1 MNETLKLFE
10 EHKTIRKFKK
20 ERIKKEELQAIFQ
33 AYRRSPTSLGLQEST
48 IIHITDQKLKDEIT
62 KISEQEYV
70 ADVPELLVF
79 VADIYR
85 GRRVAEEKGYEN
97 LKDPSVEML
106 IQGFT
111 DSIIGAQSI
120 SVAAESLGLGVVYL
134 GSVLKDYERLIELL
148 KLPKYTFP
156 VIGMGIGYPDQQ
168 PQLKPKMSM
177 EFRCFENEYKSLENY
192 VDKFKDFDAEMNNYY
207 DTRDENRR
215 SDTFTN
221 QLSKFYDSI
230 SNRESK
236 VVEVLRKQGFRI

>member
-10 EHKTIRKFKK
+10 EHKTVRKFKK
-20 ERIKKEELQAIFQ
+20 ERIKIEELKALLQ
-33 AYRRSPTSLGLQEST
+33 AYRRSPSSLGLQEST
-48 IIHITDQKLKDEIT
+48 IIHVTDQRLKDEIT
-62 KISEQEYV
+62 KIAGQEYV
-70 ADVPELLVF
+70 ADVPELFIF

-85 GRRVAEEKGYEN
+85 GRRVAEEKGYKD
-97 LKDPSVEML
+97 LKDPSIEML

-111 DSIIGAQSI
+111 DSVIGAQSLSI
-120 SVAAESLGLGVVYL
+120 AAESLGLGVVYL
-134 GSVLKDYERLIELL
+134 GSVIKDYERLIEIL

-156 VIGMGIGYPDQQ
+156 VIGMGVGYPDQE

-177 EFRCFENEYKSLENY
+177 EHRCFENEYKSFDNY
-192 VDKFKDFDAEMNNYY
+192 LDELKDLDAEMHNYY

-221 QLSKFYDSI
+221 QLSKFYDLI
-230 SNRESK
+230 SNRDSK